1 MKERRINREERKR
14 KKEKEKEKRRASANK
29 RRRGPFGSCRAALL
43 GSRRGLLKLD
53 TVDSRRFERSQR
65 RGVDPQ
71 TRNHTQIVILIP
83 TAFTSQG

>member
-1 MKERRINREERKR
+1 MMKERRINREERKR

-53 TVDSRRFERSQR
+53 TVDGSSAVSDGES
-65 RGVDPQ
+65 
-71 TRNHTQIVILIP
+71 TRKHAT
-83 TAFTSQG
+83 THKS